1 MAKDTSFYTLRIA
14 QRVQETQNA
23 VTLYF
28 DVPTDLQETFRF
40 LAGQYLTL
48 KYHIQGNEFRRSYS
62 LCTSPKEK
70 RWGVT
75 IKLVPDGT
83 VSSHIL
89 HNCHEGDSVEVMPPD
104 GRFTVKPNPEKRT
117 TYYFFAA
124 GSGITPLMSQMR
136 QLLEEEPRS
145 RIHLYY
151 GNRNTDS
158 IIFKSW
164 LDKAEE
170 TYKGQLTVDHILSK
184 PPKGGVLEGLFK
196 KRQPLWL
203 GETGRID
210 KSNVLEFLKRYPHFD
225 RESVFHICGPG
236 NMITVISELLLAQG
250 ITKDQIRTEYFTP
263 ANTVSSPDTKKQNS
277 GTYTLVAHLRG
288 ERIEIPI
295 QKDPILH
302 TLQQAGYDPPYS
314 CTSGACAT
322 CMGKL
327 ISGEVKMDACFALSD
342 DEVADGFILT
352 CQSHPVGGDVEVT
365 YDY

>member
-1 MAKDTSFYTLRIA
+1 MAKDTNFYTLRIGK
-14 QRVQETQNA
+14 RVQETQNA

-28 DVPTDLQETFRF
+28 DVPKELQGKFQF

-48 KYHIQGNEFRRSYS
+48 KYFIEGKEFRRSYS
-62 LCTSPKEK
+62 LCTSPKEAQ
-70 RWGVT
+70 WGVT

-89 HNCHEGDSVEVMPPD
+89 HNCHEGDAVEVMPPD
-104 GRFTVKPNPEKRT
+104 GHFTVKPNPEKRI

-136 QLLEEEPRS
+136 QLLEEEPMS

-151 GNRNTDS
+151 GNRKPDS
-158 IIFKSW
+158 IIFKTW
-164 LDKAEE
+164 LDKADE

-184 PPKGGVLEGLFK
+184 PPKAGVLEGLFK
-196 KRQPLWL
+196 KRAPLWL

-210 KSNVLEFLKRYPHFD
+210 KSNLLSFLKRYPHFD
-225 RESVFHICGPG
+225 SESAFHICGPG
-236 NMITVISELLLAQG
+236 DMITIISDVLLSQG
-250 ITKDQIRTEYFTP
+250 VTKEQIRTEYFTP
-263 ANTVSSPDTKKQNS
+263 ANTVTKPATKQKA
-277 GTYTLVAHLRG
+277 GTYNLVAHLRG
-288 ERIEIPI
+288 ERIETTI

-302 TLQQAGYDPPYS
+302 TLQNAGYDPPYS

-322 CMGKL
+322 CMAKL

-342 DEVADGFILT
+342 QEVEDGFILT
-352 CQSHPVGGDVEVT
+352 CQSHPVDGDVEVT